1 MNKLLNIALC
11 DMEAGT
17 KMNQDPQSQSTQNA
31 TGDKITY
38 NDGQGV
44 KDTIVMTGPLSNIY
58 TKALNIFFSK
68 KELSLVNDNPDSVSV
83 ATESAAIQSVIDSG
97 ILLSQDP
104 KENNLEVFNSINLIS
119 ASNELKDS
127 PKAVIHAIAG
137 GKNTTVDELEVIQA
151 EFDRFADT
159 DKDWVLFVGPSETND
174 GNVDLQIS
182 KNEPNDTNAFN
193 AGDSFKRA
201 TEEFY
206 AARGIPVVVGFE
218 KLSEWLKNRS
228 K

>member
-11 DMEAGT
+11 EMEPT
-17 KMNQDPQSQSTQNA
+17 PVVNQNPQVVDAQSS

-68 KELSLVNDNPDSVSV
+68 KEMGLVNDNPDSVSV
-83 ATESAAIQSVIDSG
+83 ATESAAIQSIIDSG

-104 KENNLEVFNSINLIS
+104 KENNLEVFNSINLID
-119 ASNELKDS
+119 ASNDIKDS
-127 PKAVIHAIAG
+127 PKAIVYAAAG
-137 GKNTTVDELEVIQA
+137 GKNATVDELEIIQA
-151 EFDRFADT
+151 EFDRYADT
-159 DKDWVLFVGPSETND
+159 DKDWVLFVGPNEANNNSTELQFDQSDVTN
-174 GNVDLQIS
+174 
-182 KNEPNDTNAFN
+182 TNAFN